1 MWPSAWRRARTIIS
15 RWGVILCPACRSRS
29 AVSSSQL
36 TDQVYRHSDLR
47 RPDLSS
53 DGRIGAIVK
62 RFESRCAKQSRRD
75 NVRDA
80 NSAPGGQVGDG
91 GGAGLD
97 RRDLAAAFH
106 DYGTWL
112 SVVATGHRSQRAWE
126 SSAVWLAGVRPR

>member
-15 RWGVILCPACRSRS
+15 RWGVILWPACRSRS

-47 RPDLSS
+47 RLDLSS

-75 NVRDA
+75 NDRDA

-97 RRDLAAAFH
+97 RRDLALPVRG
-106 DYGTWL
+106 YGTRL
-112 SVVATGHRSQRAWE
+112 QEVATGHRSQRAGE
-126 SSAVWLAGVRPR
+126 SAAAWL